1 MICAGLLLLGVGTA
15 SAIPLPG
22 QYYDGGEYEVAPLD
36 YDVVPIDDGT
46 EVREIMGWLNL
57 IYWRELLFDHIGR
70 FFDKTPYGE
79 FAGKTILPIAS
90 TLLGLCF
97 VIIFN
102 RRNSPEEDPEST
114 PAKILR
120 YLDEHP
126 GSRQRQIAAGI
137 RKSRG
142 AVAYQL
148 HRLVR
153 ERKLNTTDGQKS
165 IRYYPS
171 QTDKHSL
178 NTAVLSALQDPY
190 QREILNIL
198 HQYPRITRHQIA
210 KILGKSPD
218 TILWHI
224 SNLDP
229 RILIVQTETDGHLYS
244 LSREAKQLYRYMK
257 TTDRV

>member
-1 MICAGLLLLGVGTA
+1 MAESDLLERT
-15 SAIPLPG
+15 P
-22 QYYDGGEYEVAPLD
+22 
-36 YDVVPIDDGT
+36 
-46 EVREIMGWLNL
+46 VRS
-57 IYWRELLFDHIGR
+57 YRS

-97 VIIFN
+97 IIIFN

-126 GSRQRQIAAGI
+126 GSRQHQIAAGS

-198 HQYPRITRHQIA
+198 HQYPRITR
-210 KILGKSPD
+210 PD
-218 TILWHI
+218 RKNSGEI
-224 SNLDP
+224 S
-229 RILIVQTETDGHLYS
+229 RHHLMAY
-244 LSREAKQLYRYMK
+244 LQP
-257 TTDRV
+257 